1 MKMDLALIRWF
12 VCLMAAVLVSAC
24 GDSDQAAQ
32 TQVVRKKLTA
42 QADRS
47 QPAPKAAPAHAAPA
61 DATVTAKAKPPEPV
75 PTSPPPKPSEPPK
88 PAEPPPPTHVAQT
101 PAALVQPAQAPDPTV
116 LLAKASAA
124 PEVVAP
130 LGSDPMPERALFIS
144 DKEVAAIL
152 NIQAPPPYSKG
163 GKVNPFEPLLRDEG
177 AQSSEN
183 KLTAK
188 KRIPQSPLEK
198 IDLGQLKLV
207 GIVAAVSG
215 HRALMEETS
224 GKGYIIVKGT
234 YIGSNSGKVVDIEID
249 KVVIEEEFEDAY
261 GKTILKKREIALPKP
276 PGEL

>member
-75 PTSPPPKPSEPPK
+75 PTSPAPKPSEPPK

-101 PAALVQPAQAPDPTV
+101 PAALVQPALAPDPTV
-116 LLAKASAA
+116 LLAKTSAA

-130 LGSDPMPERALFIS
+130 LGSDPTPEKALFDLAYLS
-144 DKEVAAIL
+144 
-152 NIQAPPPYSKG
+152 G
-163 GKVNPFEPLLRDEG
+163 GRSRLGSGVPE
-177 AQSSEN
+177 
-183 KLTAK
+183 
-188 KRIPQSPLEK
+188 LE
-198 IDLGQLKLV
+198 
-207 GIVAAVSG
+207 
-215 HRALMEETS
+215 
-224 GKGYIIVKGT
+224 
-234 YIGSNSGKVVDIEID
+234 
-249 KVVIEEEFEDAY
+249 
-261 GKTILKKREIALPKP
+261 LPKRFRRS
-276 PGEL
+276 ELEQWLSRISSPRGRERVAFRLERILRSASVVAGRRP

>member
-47 QPAPKAAPAHAAPA
+47 QPAPKAAPAPAAPA

-116 LLAKASAA
+116 LLAKTSAA

-130 LGSDPMPERALFIS
+130 LGSDPMPEKALFIS

-152 NIQAPPPYSKG
+152 NIQAPPPYEKG

-177 AQSSEN
+177 AQSTEN

-215 HRALMEETS
+215 HRALMEENS